1 MFLAQATQRK
11 PECLPEQLLCS
22 ADGSPVRASAATAD
36 CAIGQ
41 WAPQR
46 SAAASSPA
54 FANMRVTPATCPAS
68 PLCEAQAS
76 ANSSS
81 PKPKASAGPG
91 STNGKACQA
100 LTAER
105 GKNGGVTL
113 PMASS

>member
-1 MFLAQATQRK
+1 MPFAQATQRK

-46 SAAASSPA
+46 SAAGSSPA
-54 FANMRVTPATCPAS
+54 FASMRVTPATCPGS
-68 PLCEAQAS
+68 PECEAQAS
-76 ANSSS
+76 ASSSS
-81 PKPKASAGPG
+81 PKPNASAAPV
-91 STNGKACQA
+91 STSGKACSA

-105 GKNGGVTL
+105 GKIGVV
-113 PMASS
+113 